1 MVKIIVELLDSTPL
15 WKIELLVHLIED
27 KIGGEEE
34 IREIRMEE

>member
-1 MVKIIVELLDSTPL
+1 MAKIIVELLDSTPL